1 VQFVDAIQID
11 ECPAV
16 ELVSPDAALLNQAV
30 TLRTFETAVL
40 ASGIQRQKAS
50 ASFRISLNHDLNT
63 IGCGTLVF
71 KSELSLGVKRKCRPW
86 KDNQRSQKVGW
97 DIAGRIG

>member
-1 VQFVDAIQID
+1 MQFVDAIQID

-16 ELVSPDAALLNQAV
+16 ELVSPNAAFLNQAV
-30 TLRTFETAVL
+30 ALRTFETAVL
-40 ASGIQRQKAS
+40 ARGIQRQKAS
-50 ASFRISLNHDLNT
+50 ASYVIGLSHDLNT

-71 KSELSLGVKRKCRPW
+71 KSELSMGDKHKRSPW

-97 DIAGRIG
+97 DIAGGAG